1 MDLFDMGDGFQ
12 SLLEGMGRVKCPTLV
27 QDELLASCPMM
38 KSSSCSSLI
47 PSPCSLGKKITI
59 WCCFAGVRCD
69 VRYFVSSGTTEGTNK
84 PAHSVWYVGG
94 GKLSTSCDLDCAV
107 LSLPS
112 LHPFSFLSSPLLFP
126 FYPTFTPS
134 PFSHLLFSSLSS
146 LPSPLL
152 LSLLPSSSFPSYLF
166 PALPLPP
173 FTGNT
178 KTAFYELNSV
188 YGHDTFMLDLN
199 NVGAAVKV
207 SNSVASFPVL
217 SLSENVIA

>member
-1 MDLFDMGDGFQ
+1 MDLFDMGDGFP

-27 QDELLASCPMM
+27 RDELLASCPMM

-47 PSPCSLGKKITI
+47 PRPCSLGKKITI

-107 LSLPS
+107 LSLLPS

-126 FYPTFTPS
+126 FFPTFTPS

-152 LSLLPSSSFPSYLF
+152 LSLLSSFSSFSPLPSLF
-166 PALPLPP
+166 LSSPLPP
-173 FTGNT
+173 FLPI
-178 KTAFYELNSV
+178 FFLPS
-188 YGHDTFMLDLN
+188 
-199 NVGAAVKV
+199 
-207 SNSVASFPVL
+207 L
-217 SLSENVIA
+217 SLHSQVTRKLPSMSSIQSMATTPSCWT